1 MASPNREEL
10 YRMAVNAAKQ
20 GQRKPAKVM
29 LQQLLAQDE
38 KHTRAMILMAK
49 ISGPS
54 ERRKWLNRVLDVDP
68 DNSEALDTLDK
79 MDYQATAKRNKALYR
94 YGLGAG
100 AVIVLL
106 LALMLV
112 FSAAVA
118 PI

>member
-38 KHTRAMILMAK
+38 KHIRAMMLMAK
-49 ISGPS
+49 ISGAS

-68 DNSEALDTLDK
+68 DFDAAIEALDK
-79 MDYQATAKRNKALYR
+79 MDYQIAAKRNKRFYTW
-94 YGLGAG
+94 GLGAG
-100 AVIVLL
+100 AVAVMAIALLMIVG
-106 LALMLV
+106 
-112 FSAAVA
+112 AASA

>member
-1 MASPNREEL
+1 MATPNREEL
-10 YRMAVNAAKQ
+10 YRMALNAAKQ

-38 KHTRAMILMAK
+38 KHIRAMILMAK

-54 ERRKWLNRVLDVDP
+54 ERRKWLNKVLDVDP
-68 DNSEALDTLDK
+68 DNDEAITALDK
-79 MDYQATAKRNKALYR
+79 MDYDNAAKRNKSLYR
-94 YGLGAG
+94 MGLGAG
-100 AVIVLL
+100 AVVV
-106 LALMLV
+106 LALALLMV